1 MARSTGLGEGAHLRT
16 ARRQAP
22 AVITQ
27 PPAIAAG
34 AQLIDIELIAP
45 NPRNPKGRMIDNLDE
60 LATSIAGVGIL
71 QPLLVTSAEEWI
83 EVHPE
88 DAAAVAG
95 RAWVAQDGHR
105 RLAAATLAG
114 VAQVPG
120 LPRGVDVD
128 ENVLRVTT
136 AYHASRLTPMEEAV
150 NFAALIERGLTQSEI
165 SRQTGISQGHISNRL
180 KMLSLPDSVQTAVDQ
195 GRVGVQDALQ
205 LSRSADNDL
214 IARVGAKIAADV
226 DAPQIDLTEVR
237 LAAEA
242 DRRHEAAANKAQAAA
257 DKLGAEFVA
266 DITTR
271 IAGDFTTHRLNSR
284 AHQVA
289 AAEKG
294 NLLVAPGRHS
304 ADPEFYAAKLERQA
318 PAGNAADREARQQRE
333 ADTARLEALHR
344 AAEKTPPTSLLQQTL
359 TLLTLQGISID
370 TVKAGPLAHK
380 LACHAGL
387 AEITL
392 SWRLWHRSLEY
403 LSPAEQTKVVWI
415 VALAILEKYSVTNR
429 ASRDAVQSH
438 YAALL
443 DEVAGY
449 TIDKEI

>member
-1 MARSTGLGEGAHLRT
+1 MARSTGLGEGAQLRT
-16 ARRQAP
+16 GRRQAP

-27 PPAIAAG
+27 PPAVATG
-34 AQLIDIELIAP
+34 AQLIDIDLIAP

-60 LATSIAGVGIL
+60 LAASIAGVGIL
-71 QPLLVTSAEEWI
+71 QPLLLTSAEEWI
-83 EVHPE
+83 EAHPE

-105 RLAAATLAG
+105 RLAAATRAG

-120 LPRGVDVD
+120 LQRGVDVD
-128 ENVLRVTT
+128 DNVLRVTT

-150 NFAALIERGLTQSEI
+150 NFAALGERGLSQSEI

-180 KMLSLPDSVQTAVDQ
+180 KLLSLPDPVQTAVDQ
-195 GRVGVQDALQ
+195 GRVGVQEALQ
-205 LSRSADNDL
+205 LSRNADNDL
-214 IARVGAKIAADV
+214 IARVGAKVATAANDS
-226 DAPQIDLTEVR
+226 PQIDLNEIR

-242 DRRHEAAANKAQAAA
+242 DRRHEDAIAKAQAAA
-257 DKLGAEFVA
+257 DELGGEFVE
-266 DITTR
+266 DITQR
-271 IAGDFTTHRLNSR
+271 LVGDFSSHRLNSR
-284 AHQVA
+284 AHATA
-289 AAEKG
+289 AAQKG

-318 PAGNAADREARQQRE
+318 ESAADREARQQRE
-333 ADTARLEALHR
+333 ADTARLEALNR
-344 AAEKTPPTSLLQQTL
+344 AAEKTPATSLLQHTL
-359 TLLTLQGISID
+359 TLLTLQGVSLD

-380 LACHAGL
+380 LACHVGL
-387 AEITL
+387 AENTL

-415 VALAILEKYSVTNR
+415 IVLAILEKYR
-429 ASRDAVQSH
+429 AASPTSRDAVQRH

-449 TIDKEI
+449 TLDKEI